1 MSTQEHIYIDTSERP
16 AELAGR
22 LADALGMSVTR
33 GDDAEVYLSRP
44 ALDGSG
50 NVGGEL
56 YVNDTADPDA
66 APEEES
72 LLDSFPIVFDV
83 GYTGRD
89 REVQFREAMNVF
101 RELVDKV
108 PLTMAFMRG
117 YDFLV
122 AVHKPGQDPVW
133 LPAKTTPYEEDRSAW
148 LSLRPG
154 GG

>member
-56 YVNDTADPDA
+56 YANDTADPDA

-108 PLTMAFMRG
+108 PLTMA
-117 YDFLV
+117 
-122 AVHKPGQDPVW
+122 
-133 LPAKTTPYEEDRSAW
+133 
-148 LSLRPG
+148 
-154 GG
+154 